1 MRDIKFRAWNKITLT
16 MLKVMAIFWGSNP
29 IVLTAYKFFEDWHIG
44 MPSVTEEY
52 REENYI
58 LMQYTGLKDK
68 NGKEI
73 FEGDVIKTNWYH
85 VKDIIQLVTITTRGV
100 MQGNPDK
107 NSIDSI
113 YSNQERDFEVIGNIY
128 ENPEL
133 ISK

>member
-1 MRDIKFRAWNKITLT
+1 MREIKFRAWNKITKT
-16 MLKVMAIFWGSNP
+16 MLKVMAIYWGSNP

-73 FEGDVIKTNWYH
+73 FEGDIVICPRLDPVIRT
-85 VKDIIQLVTITTRGV
+85 VKYVDNRGGFYFV
-100 MQGNPDK
+100 SESYYASAEFISDCE
-107 NSIDSI
+107 I
-113 YSNQERDFEVIGNIY
+113 IGNIY
-128 ENPEL
+128 E
-133 ISK
+133 SKI